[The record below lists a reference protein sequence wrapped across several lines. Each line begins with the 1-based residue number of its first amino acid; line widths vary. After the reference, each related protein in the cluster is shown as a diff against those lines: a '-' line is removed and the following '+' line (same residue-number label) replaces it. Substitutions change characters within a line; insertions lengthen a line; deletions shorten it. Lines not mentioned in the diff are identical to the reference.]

1 MGTKRFYCSNK
12 GCFFSSSSSFGLSKH
27 VCRVSSAGKRVKLD
41 QTLSRADQPSMC
53 DASDQTPGDV
63 PHDNFTTED
72 ESSVD
77 TARAQ
82 LLKFCSVLHEC
93 TDNRSKEVMKA
104 IHGIILDDSFD
115 INLFRSELP
124 SISCCFN
131 LARSEFENMV
141 LEDGFHKKTIAFQEG
156 QDVHYAVMFH
166 KDILACLRKQLSL
179 CSDEDIMFPDSEN
192 CIQQSSRKTHPMHTD
207 YFRSKCKELKQRIM
221 GCSDENSI
229 WYNDDNNFSFMG
241 CIQIFTDKT
250 VAALKTNSFAAHA
263 VHATFVNFSKTFRN
277 KIIQTGQTLVG
288 FLPVGLDACDIDS
301 INNEDQHQRN
311 SQYTLFTEIETE
323 EFNSNSEQLHSD
335 EPITDIV
342 PLSDTVHL
350 TTQTKGRHI
359 KLQLIFHSMKA
370 ILHPLLEVSRTGF
383 LLKKKPNLNWYCYP
397 HLVSYC
403 CDIPEAK
410 DISAI
415 RHNLVTNRPCHRCLV
430 TLTGLRTGKK
440 APARTLRV
448 TNWIRCMNKESGD
461 ALKDHLKAYS
471 IAPWKSFL
479 EELQSEYPS
488 FISNSFYDIFTFE
501 PLHNLHLGISKLLKN
516 CTYNLVSSKYPAK
529 FSTSKTAKQS
539 AICSKKTA
547 ILSGCNTL
555 LRAIERD
562 SGVSGLH
569 VDFSGKDASSCLNG
583 IFLQTGLR
591 GMLEGKDYRRL
602 DTVFPF
608 VAAFIDT
615 VTGSETGQLTKVHM
629 LYTELLL
636 LLEKIDHSDGIN
648 DEIISTLSKKV
659 NTLIQLTQTLF
670 EPYVENGLFTL
681 KFHILHHLVEDVKRY
696 TSLEYLSASPYEYY
710 NTRIKQNYRKTSKRH
725 ATVMDETVSRINEE
739 INQLSDGQLRGPTQR
754 QGHSNQMLVSN
765 GFKISLRELKSY
777 ASTRNSTACPQ
788 LHKEIQDNI
797 PFTDLPVLIRLVE
810 REVTKI
816 TTSVMDYDITLT
828 FVKSGFIDPF
838 PTPTMEDYDEKSNIV
853 RYSEVPRTGC
863 TRRRV
868 FATNSFGSSKAPMR
882 TNIFLKGTNEGKEEF
897 WFARTLLLFHIQCS
911 KTSFHKEVTFVRYY
925 EPTRPE
931 SVTEKLLNCICL
943 KWEAD
948 TSSVNQHTLS
958 ASESYGIIP
967 FQSVCGGI
975 HIVRSNYAIKP
986 FSPELPW
993 TDHRFQVNRFY
1004 K

>member
-12 GCFFSSSSSFGLSKH
+12 GCFFSSSTSFGLSKH
-27 VCRVSSAGKRVKLD
+27 VCRVSSAEKRLKLD
-41 QTLSRADQPSMC
+41 QPLLRAPEPSV
-53 DASDQTPGDV
+53 DSASEQTPGDV
-63 PHDNFTTED
+63 PHDNLTIED
-72 ESSVD
+72 NSSVD
-77 TARAQ
+77 TARVQ
-82 LLKFCSVLHEC
+82 LLKFCSVLQEC

-104 IHGIILDDSFD
+104 LHSIILHESFD

-124 SISCCFN
+124 HISSCYK
-131 LARSEFENMV
+131 LARSEFENLV
-141 LEDGFHKKTIAFQEG
+141 LQDGFHKRTIIFHEG
-156 QDVHYAVMFH
+156 QDIHSAVLFH

-179 CSDEDIMFPDSEN
+179 SSDEDIVFPDGDN
-192 CIQQSSRKTHPMHTD
+192 YIQHSPRKSHPMHTD
-207 YFRSKCKELKQRIM
+207 YFCSKHKELKQRIM
-221 GCSDENSI
+221 GCSDENII
-229 WYNDDNNFSFMG
+229 WYNDDNNFSFIG
-241 CIQIFTDKT
+241 FIQIFTDKT
-250 VAALKTNSFAAHA
+250 VAAQKSNSFAAHA
-263 VHATFVNFSKTFRN
+263 VHATFVNFSKAFRN
-277 KIIQTGQTLVG
+277 KMIQTGQTLVG
-288 FLPVGLDACDIDS
+288 FLPVGLDECDMDT
-301 INNEDQHQRN
+301 NNNDDQNQRN
-311 SQYTLFTEIETE
+311 SQYKLFTEIETE
-323 EFNSNSEQLHSD
+323 EYNSNSEQLHS
-335 EPITDIV
+335 EPNTNIV
-342 PLSDTVHL
+342 PLSDTLHL

-359 KLQLIFHSMKA
+359 KLEIIFRSMKV
-370 ILHPLLEVSRTGF
+370 ILHPLLEVSRTGL
-383 LLKKKPNLNWYCYP
+383 LLKRNPRLNWYCYP

-410 DISAI
+410 DMSAI
-415 RHNLVTNRPCHRCLV
+415 RHNLVTCRPCHRCLV
-430 TLTGLRTGKK
+430 TLTGMRTGKE
-440 APARTLRV
+440 APARTFRV
-448 TNWIRCMNKESGD
+448 TNWIRRMNKASGD
-461 ALKDHLKAYS
+461 VLKDHLKAFS

-479 EELQSEYPS
+479 EELQIEYPS
-488 FISNSFYDIFTFE
+488 FIPNSLYDIFTFE

-516 CTYNLVSSKYPAK
+516 CTFNLISSNYPAM
-529 FSTSKTAKQS
+529 FSTNKNAKPS
-539 AICSKKTA
+539 VIRSKKTS

-569 VDFSGKDASSCLNG
+569 VDFSGKDASSRLNG

-615 VTGSETGQLTKVHM
+615 VAGSETGQLTKVHM

-636 LLEKIDHSDGIN
+636 QLEKIDKSDGIN

-659 NTLIQLTQTLF
+659 NTFKQLTQTVF

-681 KFHILHHLVEDVKRY
+681 KFHMLHHLVEDVKRY

-725 ATVMDETVSRINEE
+725 ATVMEETVSRISEE
-739 INQLSDGQLRGPTQR
+739 INQFSDAQCCGPAQR
-754 QGHSNQMLVSN
+754 QGHSNQILVSD
-765 GFKISLRELKSY
+765 GFKVSLRELKAY
-777 ASTRNSTACPQ
+777 ASSGNSTLYTD

-797 PFTDLPVLIRLVE
+797 PFSDLPVLISLVE
-810 REVTKI
+810 DEVTNI
-816 TTSVMDYDITLT
+816 MTSVLDYDITLT
-828 FVKSGFIDPF
+828 FVKSGFIEPF
-838 PTPTMEDYDEKSNIV
+838 PTPTMEDYNEDSNIV
-853 RYSEVPRTGC
+853 RYKESPRKAC

-868 FATNSFGSSKAPMR
+868 FATNSFGSSKAPMH
-882 TNIFLKGTNEGKEEF
+882 TNIFLKGRDEGKDQF
-897 WFARTLLLFHIQCS
+897 WFARTLLLFHIHCS

-925 EPTRPE
+925 ETTRPE

-958 ASESYGIIP
+958 ASESYGIVP

-986 FSPELPW
+986 FSSELPW
-993 TDHRFQVNRFY
+993 TEHRFQVNRFY